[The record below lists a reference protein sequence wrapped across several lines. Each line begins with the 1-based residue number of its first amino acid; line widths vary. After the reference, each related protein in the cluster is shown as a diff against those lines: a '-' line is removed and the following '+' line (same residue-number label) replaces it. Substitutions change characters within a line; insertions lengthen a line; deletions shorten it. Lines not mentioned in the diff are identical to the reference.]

1 MKAYTA
7 QFYVSAILWYSWS
20 TKAFQSQSKCPSRH
34 RPSLLPRGMKSSSS
48 SSSPSPSTGDRDE
61 RSRVRF
67 DQASS
72 SQTPYI
78 SADGRSRK
86 TSLSVATLGDG
97 ADRRTSLLEIFSI
110 PDISTSTKRDDD
122 VDAITKVLSA
132 SLLVTS
138 NTVGPSMFTLP
149 EAVAGVGMMWGT
161 AIFFGEL
168 RMQ

>member
-1 MKAYTA
+1 MKAYPTH
-7 QFYVSAILWYSWS
+7 FYFIAILCHSWS
-20 TKAFQSQSKCPSRH
+20 TNAFQSQSKCPCPSRH
-34 RPSLLPRGMKSSSS
+34 GPSLLPRGMKSSSS
-48 SSSPSPSTGDRDE
+48 SSSTGDRDE
-61 RSRVRF
+61 RIRVRF
-67 DQASS
+67 DQAST

-97 ADRRTSLLEIFSI
+97 VDRRTSFSI
-110 PDISTSTKRDDD
+110 PDISAYTGRDHD
-122 VDAITKVLSA
+122 VDAVTKVLSA